1 MARYTGP
8 VCKLCRREGVKLF
21 LKGDRCLSSKCAIE
35 RRNTRPGQH
44 GQARARKQSG
54 YALQLREK
62 QKVRR
67 TYGMLERQFSRFFS
81 NAARRTGKTS
91 ETLLQMLEMRLDN
104 MVYRLGLADSRAQA
118 RQLVAHGHFQLNG
131 RKTDI
136 PSAICKP
143 GDEIAVRE
151 RSKSLEYFKARALMV
166 TQKGVPNWLRLDAN
180 TLSGRVQALPTRQE
194 LELPFDEALVVEYYQ
209 R

>member
-21 LKGDRCLSSKCAIE
+21 LKGDRCMSGKCAIE

-67 TYGMLERQFSRFFS
+67 TYGMLERQFHRFYA
-81 NAARRTGKTS
+81 NAAKRTGKTS

-104 MVYRLGLADSRAQA
+104 VVYRLGFADSRSQA
-118 RQLVAHGHFQLNG
+118 RQLVTHGHFQLNG

-136 PSAICKP
+136 PSAICRP

-151 RSKSLEYFKARALMV
+151 RSRSLEYFKARALMV

-180 TLSGRVQALPTRQE
+180 ALSGRIQALPTRQE